1 MKSHKAKFNSI
12 QDGSGPNPTPFSSL
26 CKPDGNENSH
36 NSASRYSYQSIRSSS
51 SATRP
56 NSSLSGHFG
65 TGTSI
70 RNSAHSR
77 SSAWGYRQFRWCVA
91 CYESKF
97 VTIEPV
103 LFVIMF
109 AVYLHKIVSELYIFN
124 EFSRR
129 ALGNNTNHTQNVS
142 SGSECASTPALNNI
156 SYMEG
161 TYDVGL
167 LWTNRTGDIVEANTG
182 LLIMMVNVT
191 MGAFSIFGT
200 LMLGPLSNRLGR
212 KTVLLG
218 ILGGLILQG
227 TITVLITELEIDVH
241 YFILGAGL
249 RGMTGGVAGVYTVA
263 YSYIT
268 EFSRDKK
275 KWLVV
280 RIGVI
285 ETFSFV
291 AVSLGLFLGGVAV
304 DELRCDFSIPA
315 FVVLGCVTC
324 VFLYTAIATEDIQG
338 HKFASS
344 TTSESAPQNEKKV
357 HIGPKALLQG
367 ARMFFKKGYPRSRLW
382 LSLLVMVVTVLNSSG
397 VTAVIT
403 LFLLHQPLAWSPIL
417 IGGYLGM
424 SEFIHGAV
432 LVVLLPVFLSAGIH
446 DGTIVSLS
454 IMLMIAM
461 NVTLGFVD
469 YTWQVFVGE
478 FQAQCFYA

>member
-1 MKSHKAKFNSI
+1 MKTSRYNNI

-26 CKPDGNENSH
+26 CKPDGTENNH
-36 NSASRYSYQSIRSSS
+36 NSTSRYSYQSIRSSS
-51 SATRP
+51 NCNATRP
-56 NSSLSGHFG
+56 HSSLSGHFG
-65 TGTSI
+65 TGTGI
-70 RNSAHSR
+70 RNSAHSH
-77 SSAWGYRQFRWCVA
+77 SSAWGFQQLRWCVA

-103 LFVIMF
+103 LFVVMF

-124 EFSRR
+124 EFARR
-129 ALGNNTNHTQNVS
+129 MLKTHTTNHTRNVS

-161 TYDVGL
+161 TYDVDL
-167 LWTNRTGDIVEANTG
+167 LWTNQTGDIVEADTG
-182 LLIMMVNVT
+182 LLIMMVNIT
-191 MGAFSIFGT
+191 MGAFSIFST
-200 LMLGPLSNRLGR
+200 LMLGPLSNRFGR

-218 ILGGLILQG
+218 VIGGLMLQG
-227 TITVLITELEIDVH
+227 AITVLITELEIDVH
-241 YFILGAGL
+241 YLILGAGL
-249 RGMTGGVAGVYTVA
+249 RGLTGGVAGVYMVA

-285 ETFSFV
+285 EIFSFM
-291 AVSLGLFLGGVAV
+291 AVSLGLFLGGVAI
-304 DELRCDFSIPA
+304 DKLRCDFSIPA

-324 VFLYTAIATEDIQG
+324 VFLYTAIATADIQG
-338 HKFASS
+338 QEFAGS
-344 TTSESAPQNEKKV
+344 TTAEPAPQKEKKV
-357 HIGPKALLQG
+357 HSSPKALLHG
-367 ARMFFKKGYPRSRLW
+367 ASMFFKKGYPRSKLW

-403 LFLLHQPLAWSPIL
+403 LFLLHQPLAWSPLL

-424 SEFIHGAV
+424 SEFIRGTV
-432 LVVLLPVFLSAGIH
+432 LVVLLPILLSAGIH

-454 IMLMIAM
+454 IMLTIAM
-461 NVTLGFVD
+461 NIILGFVD
-469 YTWQVFVGE
+469 YTWQVFLGE
-478 FQAQCFYA
+478 L